1 MERGFKGVWIP
12 SEVWLDE
19 NLTALDKM
27 ILAEV
32 DSLDQGDS
40 GCYASNKYLAKFC
53 GCSETKVSTS
63 ISRLIDCGLLYVESF
78 DGRQRI
84 LKSRLSKIERQTF
97 KNLKA
102 DSQNLKPINIVKNT
116 NKDTNRDSKRFTPPT
131 LEEVREYCQERHN
144 KVDPERFVDYYASQK
159 WKKANGRPVSDW
171 KACVRTWERGE
182 KKPKRQNAFTD
193 YEQRTDID
201 FDEIERKLLGR

>member
-19 NLTALDKM
+19 KLTALDKM

-32 DSLDQGDS
+32 DSLDQGDC

-63 ISRLIDCGLLYVESF
+63 ISRLIECGLLYVESF

-116 NKDTNRDSKRFTPPT
+116 NKDTNRESKRFTPPT
-131 LEEVREYCQERHN
+131 LEEVRAYCQERHN

-182 KKPKRQNAFTD
+182 KTPKRQNAFTD
-193 YEQRTDID
+193 YEQRSDVD
-201 FDEIERKLLGR
+201 YDEIERRLTGR

>member
-1 MERGFKGVWIP
+1 MERGFKGIWIP

-32 DSLDQGDS
+32 DSLDQGNN

-63 ISRLIDCGLLYVESF
+63 ISRLIGCGLLYVESF

-102 DSQNLKPINIVKNT
+102 DSQNLKPINIIQNT
-116 NKDTNRDSKRFTPPT
+116 NKDTNRVSKRFTPPT
-131 LEEVREYCQERHN
+131 LEEVKAYCQERKN

-171 KACVRTWERGE
+171 KACVRTWE
-182 KKPKRQNAFTD
+182 KKETPKRQNAFTN
-193 YEQRTDID
+193 YEQREDID